1 MKNIKFTVFH
11 FFPLKL
17 IRSEIELRKRDR
29 EDQSG
34 IKTINA

>member
-17 IRSEIELRKRDR
+17 IRREFVVRKRVR

-34 IKTINA
+34 IKIIND